1 MDKKKIF
8 AALGVIVVIA
18 AIIVGVVV
26 FSKKEGNKEPEYK
39 QTALDFKEEYEK
51 VNGKTMKDDIK
62 YRSLDIN
69 KNNPY
74 VKVSID
80 EVAKMIKNG
89 ESFYLYV
96 GDHLCPWC
104 RSGIEK
110 MIEVANREKIEKIY
124 YVDFWDDDHNEILR
138 ELYDVEIKGKKTTF
152 KITQEAT
159 EGYKVLYDAVKDM
172 GLKDYTVTK
181 DGKEYTVPNV
191 KKVYG
196 GDHFYFN
203 KGVCKKYVTLRVPSL
218 EKATD
223 ELTDSVLKEQD
234 KTYTDLFTF
243 SNSCNGEGDC

>member
-1 MDKKKIF
+1 MDKKTKIVF
-8 AALGVIVVIA
+8 IAVLLLGCVASIINIVRLSITE
-18 AIIVGVVV
+18 
-26 FSKKEGNKEPEYK
+26 KEDYK
-39 QTALDFKEEYEK
+39 VSALDFKEEYEK
-51 VNGKTMKDDIK
+51 VNGTTMKGDIK
-62 YRSLDIN
+62 YRTLDIN
-69 KNNPY
+69 KKNPY

-80 EVAKMIKNG
+80 DIAAKIKNG

-110 MIEVANREKIEKIY
+110 MIEVANREKIDTIY

-138 ELYDVEIKGKKTTF
+138 ELYDVEVNGKKTSF

-159 EGYKVLYDAVKDM
+159 EGYKVLYEAVKDM

-203 KGVCKKYVTLRVPSL
+203 KGVCKKFVTLRVPSL

-223 ELTDSVLKEQD
+223 ELTEEVLKEQD
-234 KTYTDLFTF
+234 KVYTDLFTF
-243 SNSCNGEGDC
+243 SNACTGEGDC

>member
-1 MDKKKIF
+1 MKKKLLLVF
-8 AALGVIVVIA
+8 AILCTLIIA
-18 AIIVGVVV
+18 TGCE
-26 FSKKEGNKEPEYK
+26 KKEKKEDNKPKE
-39 QTALDFKEEYEK
+39 TAIAFKKEYEK

-62 YRSLDIN
+62 YRTLKIDE
-69 KNNPY
+69 KNPY
-74 VKVSID
+74 VKISID
-80 EVAKMIKNG
+80 EVAKKIKNG

-110 MIEVANREKIEKIY
+110 MIEVANREKIDTIY

-138 ELYDVEIKGKKTTF
+138 ELYDVEIKGKKTSF

-159 EGYKVLYDAVKDM
+159 EGYKVLYEAVKDM

-203 KGVCKKYVTLRVPSL
+203 KGVCKKFVTLRVPSL
-218 EKATD
+218 AKATD
-223 ELTDSVLKEQD
+223 ELTEEVLKEQD
-234 KTYTDLFTF
+234 KVYTDLFTF
-243 SNSCNGEGDC
+243 SNACTGEGDC